1 MRNRNVSINVRIDEK
16 EKAKL
21 QKNAKKSGLNLSAYL
36 RKTGLK
42 QEISAIPDKE
52 FYKIYVQ
59 ISNLKNIVYRLNN
72 DEIITELEQIEKN
85 FLNIYNSNE
94 WVVNNGSN

>member
-42 QEISAIPDKE
+42 QEINAIPDKE

-85 FLNIYNSNE
+85 FLKIYNSNE